1 MNFSD
6 SGDGKEDS
14 GPKTKGIPA
23 RENCSARSRGATVAS
38 DSLSVYLNDIRK
50 PELLSAE
57 EECHSARRT
66 LLGDDAER
74 RKLIESNLRL
84 VVNIAKR
91 YMHRG
96 MALADLVEEGNLGLI
111 HSVGKFDPELGY
123 RFSTYSTWWI
133 RQTIER
139 GLMNQARTV
148 RLPVHVVKE
157 MRVIMRI
164 DRENFTDTGL
174 PITSAHLA
182 QITQKTRADIERLK
196 LLNEPTF
203 SADAPLTEGAADF
216 FVDSLRG
223 SRDREPD
230 RVVQLEARNE
240 ALVRW
245 LQCLTPRQYEIIV
258 RRFGLDGHDEET
270 LDKIGEDVGVTRE
283 RVRQIQIESLRL
295 LREIILAEGLLA
307 EHLD

>member
-1 MNFSD
+1 MDYRND
-6 SGDGKEDS
+6 GNGKERGDE
-14 GPKTKGIPA
+14 KTKGIPA
-23 RENCSARSRGATVAS
+23 QATSSVSSQRATLAS
-38 DSLSVYLNDIRK
+38 DSLTTYLNDIRK
-50 PELLSAE
+50 PKLLTAE
-57 EECHSARRT
+57 EECHCARQA
-66 LLGDDAER
+66 LLGDETGR

-157 MRVIMRI
+157 MRAMMRI
-164 DRENFTDTGL
+164 DRENFTEAGL
-174 PITSAHLA
+174 PITSAELA
-182 QITQKTRADIERLK
+182 QKTQKTRADIERLK
-196 LLNEPTF
+196 LLNESTF
-203 SADAPLTEGAADF
+203 SADAPLAEGSADF

-223 SRDREPD
+223 SREREPD
-230 RVVQLEARNE
+230 RVLQLDARNE

>member
-1 MNFSD
+1 MNYSD

-23 RENCSARSRGATVAS
+23 RENCFARSRGATVAS

-57 EECHSARRT
+57 EECHSARRA

-157 MRVIMRI
+157 MRAMMKI

-174 PITSAHLA
+174 PITSADLA

-203 SADAPLTEGAADF
+203 SADAPLTEGAVDF

-245 LQCLTPRQYEIIV
+245 LQCLTPR
-258 RRFGLDGHDEET
+258 
-270 LDKIGEDVGVTRE
+270 
-283 RVRQIQIESLRL
+283 
-295 LREIILAEGLLA
+295 
-307 EHLD
+307 